1 MLNEIK
7 TADSAGSD
15 EHYLDH
21 LATINKD
28 RDVVAIQDIYNTS
41 GALPVRQGA
50 RIDYATARRL
60 TQHKSSKPVEH
71 QLQSAR
77 PHSGPTP

>member
-7 TADSAGSD
+7 TADSADSD

-28 RDVVAIQDIYNTS
+28 RDVVAIQDIYNTT
-41 GALPVRQGA
+41 GALLVRQGA
-50 RIDYATARRL
+50 RIDYATPGAL
-60 TQHKSSKPVEH
+60 LSTNLPN
-71 QLQSAR
+71 
-77 PHSGPTP
+77 P